1 MKSIAALALVLPL
14 TLAACGNDEE
24 DNAATGS
31 TTAKTTASSKEAPS
45 ESAAPSSE
53 APSSEKPKE
62 ESAAPEKDKKPA
74 EGDNA
79 EDVNAEAAPSTLV
92 NSFEDGA
99 AAEATTFAPGDGD
112 AGDDATKE
120 TITNLINGT
129 YKQQDVRSLA
139 QYTRDNT
146 CARVVNENQQVGP
159 NGEQLSL
166 ANLDLSQFD
175 NLPADQKAI
184 LEPYNQQIRDNFS
197 KTTTDIQ
204 DVRVN
209 GNTASATVTVNSPAG
224 SETNTMVFE
233 NEGGAWKFCNPAS

>member
-24 DNAATGS
+24 ADNAATGS
-31 TTAKTTASSKEAPS
+31 TTAKTTATSKEAPS

-53 APSSEKPKE
+53 APSAEKPKE
-62 ESAAPEKDKKPA
+62 ESAAPEEDNKPA
-74 EGDNA
+74 EGD
-79 EDVNAEAAPSTLV
+79 NAEAAPSTLV
-92 NSFEDGA
+92 NPFEDGA

-209 GNTASATVTVNSPAG
+209 GNTASANVTVNSPAG

>member
-24 DNAATGS
+24 ADNAATGS
-31 TTAKTTASSKEAPS
+31 TTAKTTATSKVAPS

-53 APSSEKPKE
+53 APSAEKPKE
-62 ESAAPEKDKKPA
+62 ESAAPE
-74 EGDNA
+74 EGD
-79 EDVNAEAAPSTLV
+79 NAEAAPSTLV
-92 NSFEDGA
+92 NPFEDGA